1 MSELLAAA
9 DPLRPAPPGA
19 GGGGLFRR
27 GGLHRPGPL
36 ASGRVEPSRLVLA
49 HVNHCLRGE
58 ASQRDEEAARQFAR
72 RFGLAFQV
80 HREDVAALAR
90 ERGQGVE
97 ECGRQ
102 VRYRFFQSLAPGEE
116 DRILTAHNAGDN
128 AETVLLHLCR
138 GTSLP
143 GLLGIPYAR
152 GKVLRPLLRV
162 PREEIEA
169 YCREQGLSYVTD
181 ESNFSLEYARNR
193 MRLQVVP
200 APAPAEPRL
209 PGGGLPDDG
218 DLSQDCEYLE
228 GEARAL
234 LERCRGP
241 WGLEAAPLA
250 QAHRPFPAGLCGCG
264 VRGRA
269 VPPWKRSM

>member
-1 MSELLAAA
+1 M
-9 DPLRPAPPGA
+9 
-19 GGGGLFRR
+19 
-27 GGLHRPGPL
+27 
-36 ASGRVEPSRLVLA
+36 
-49 HVNHCLRGE
+49 
-58 ASQRDEEAARQFAR
+58 
-72 RFGLAFQV
+72 
-80 HREDVAALAR
+80 
-90 ERGQGVE
+90 
-97 ECGRQ
+97 
-102 VRYRFFQSLAPGEE
+102 RYRFFQSLAPGEE

-169 YCREQGLSYVTD
+169 YCQEQGLSYVTD

-200 APAPAEPRL
+200 ALRQLNPAFLAAVSRMTET
-209 PGGGLPDDG
+209 
-218 DLSQDCEYLE
+218 LSQDCEYLE
-228 GEARAL
+228 REARAL
-234 LERCRGP
+234 LERCLGP

-250 QAHRPFPAGLCGCG
+250 QAHPALSSRALRLWCEGQGCTSLEK
-264 VRGRA
+264 VH
-269 VPPWKRSM
+269 V